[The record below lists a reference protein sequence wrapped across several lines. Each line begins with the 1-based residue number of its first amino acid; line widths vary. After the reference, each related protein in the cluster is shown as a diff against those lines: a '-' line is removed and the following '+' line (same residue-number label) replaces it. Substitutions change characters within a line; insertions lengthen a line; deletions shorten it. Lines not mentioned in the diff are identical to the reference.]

1 MNKTWSASEIMRAS
15 NTYWSGC
22 ALQAAVQLD
31 LFTALEA
38 GAQSEEELAA
48 RLECNGRAFAM
59 LTTALVAMG
68 LLERT
73 NGKVRATLEVLHLL
87 SRKSEDYLGF
97 IILHHAHIM
106 PGWANLAMS
115 VRAGKTTLERTTL
128 GTDDAVEREAYHGHV
143 QCGPSAGG

>member
-1 MNKTWSASEIMRAS
+1 MNKIWSASEIMRAS

-38 GAQSEEELAA
+38 GAQSEAELAA

-73 NGKVRATLEVLHLL
+73 NGKVRATLEVLRLL
-87 SRKSEDYLGF
+87 FRKSEDYLGF

-115 VRAGKTTLERTTL
+115 VRSGKPPWS
-128 GTDDAVEREAYHGHV
+128 V
-143 QCGPSAGG
+143 PP